1 MLLPPVRGVLGRI
14 RWRGAVA
21 SVGQLEL
28 RQMGKLVQHEKRG
41 RGTIVSENVTV
52 TVRFESGETKDFPL
66 FDSELHRI
74 RWLFPLT
81 NRVGNIRAGECDGC
95 REPTALVEWRREGAR
110 RPVALCAECEAA
122 SLNADDFK
130 DDIMES
136 GRVVS
141 GSYGQGKRR

>member
-1 MLLPPVRGVLGRI
+1 MA
-14 RWRGAVA
+14 GAVA
-21 SVGQLEL
+21 SVGLLEL
-28 RQMGKLVQHEKRG
+28 RQMGKLVQHEKWG
-41 RGTIVSENVTV
+41 RGTIVSEDDTT
-52 TVRFESGETKDFPL
+52 TVRFDSGVTMDFPL

-74 RWLFPLT
+74 TWLFPLT

-95 REPTALVEWRREGAR
+95 REPTALVEWRREGSR
-110 RPVALCAECEAA
+110 RPVALCADCEAA

-130 DDIMES
+130 NDIMES